1 MSHESITRVGKF
13 KVRRPGG
20 YIEKLVV
27 YQEGDQTFIRGDGSY
42 RKLPVRRLDP
52 PQDYPGR
59 RSDGLLE
66 YEAT

>member
-1 MSHESITRVGKF
+1 MSQESITRVGKF

-27 YQEGDQTFIRGDGSY
+27 YQEGDQYFIRGYGSY
-42 RKLPVRRLDP
+42 RKLPVRRVNP

-59 RSDGLLE
+59 RSEGLIE